1 MGRPPLEL
9 GTYGTIRF
17 YKTDSGYRACT
28 LARGYDG
35 RTRALERH
43 GKTKA
48 AAERAL
54 KAGLRDRAGEQ
65 VNGAISAES
74 RVSVLAEAWYAGLA
88 DLSPVTMQAYRDRLD
103 RQILPRLGQLRIREL
118 SVGNLDRHLRGITD
132 EHGVATARMCR
143 SVLSGMC
150 MLAARHDA
158 LAQNPVRALGPVNGK
173 AKKAPRALT
182 VPQLRQ
188 LRAALTY
195 DDRAIARDLRLFT
208 VPGESWGVSR

>member
-1 MGRPPLEL
+1 MGRPPLGL
-9 GTYGTIRF
+9 GSYGTIRF
-17 YKTDSGYRACT
+17 YKTDTGYRACT

-65 VNGAISAES
+65 VNGAISTET

-103 RQILPRLGQLRIREL
+103 RQILPRLGQLQIREL
-118 SVGNLDRHLRGITD
+118 S
-132 EHGVATARMCR
+132 E
-143 SVLSGMC
+143 
-150 MLAARHDA
+150 
-158 LAQNPVRALGPVNGK
+158 P
-173 AKKAPRALT
+173 PR
-182 VPQLRQ
+182 
-188 LRAALTY
+188 
-195 DDRAIARDLRLFT
+195 D
-208 VPGESWGVSR
+208 